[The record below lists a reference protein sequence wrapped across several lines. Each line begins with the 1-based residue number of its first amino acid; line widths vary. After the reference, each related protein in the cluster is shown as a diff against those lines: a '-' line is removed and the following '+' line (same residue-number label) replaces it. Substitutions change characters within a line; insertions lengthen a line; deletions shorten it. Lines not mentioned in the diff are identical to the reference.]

1 MKGIRYLVIGTLF
14 GLFLVKGQVVSA
26 EKIRA
31 MFFFREPDLYL
42 VIGSAVLTG
51 MAGVWALRK
60 FVRKTLDGIPVSIPK
75 KVGTKGNYLGGFLFG
90 MGWFIAGAC
99 PGPIFAQVGAG
110 ETMALFTFAGALL
123 GTYAYARLRPK
134 LPH

>member
-1 MKGIRYLVIGTLF
+1 MRGIRYLLIGTLF

-31 MFFFREPDLYL
+31 MFYFREPDLYL
-42 VIGSAVLTG
+42 LIGAAVLTG
-51 MAGVWALRK
+51 MLGMRLLRK
-60 FVRKTLDGIPVSIPK
+60 YVPRTLDGQPLIVPAK
-75 KVGTKGNYLGGFLFG
+75 AATKGNYLGGFLFG
-90 MGWFIAGAC
+90 AGWFIAGAC

-110 ETMALFTFAGALL
+110 ESMALFTFAGALL
-123 GTYAYARLRPK
+123 GTYAYARFRPK

>member
-1 MKGIRYLVIGTLF
+1 MKELRFLLFGTLF
-14 GLFLVKGQVVSA
+14 GLLLVKGQVVSA

-42 VIGSAVLTG
+42 LIGSAVLTG
-51 MAGVWALRK
+51 MLGVWMLRR
-60 FVRKTLDGIPVSIPK
+60 FVPRTLDGQPLVIPVK
-75 KVGTKGNYLGGFLFG
+75 AGTKGNYLGGFLFG
-90 MGWFIAGAC
+90 LGWFIAGAC

-110 ETMALFTFAGALL
+110 EAMALVTFVGALL
-123 GTYAYARLRPK
+123 GTYTYARLRPR

>member
-1 MKGIRYLVIGTLF
+1 MRGIRYLLIGALF

-31 MFFFREPDLYL
+31 MFYFREPDLYL
-42 VIGSAVLTG
+42 LIGSAVLTG
-51 MAGVWALRK
+51 MLGVQLLRK
-60 FVRKTLDGIPVSIPK
+60 YVPKTLDGQPLVIPVKPA
-75 KVGTKGNYLGGFLFG
+75 TKGNYLGGFLFG

-110 ETMALFTFAGALL
+110 ESMALFTFAGALL
-123 GTYAYARLRPK
+123 GTYAYARLRPR